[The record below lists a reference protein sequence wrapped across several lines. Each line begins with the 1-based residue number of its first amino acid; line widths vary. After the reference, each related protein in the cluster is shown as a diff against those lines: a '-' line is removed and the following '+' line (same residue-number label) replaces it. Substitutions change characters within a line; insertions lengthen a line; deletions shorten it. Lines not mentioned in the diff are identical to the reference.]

1 MVIPFVPTA
10 QQRHLVHMMTLNGV
24 KQDEQARALRMS
36 KTTLTK
42 YFREELDLGKIVTT
56 ANVAGA
62 LYRNAMDGNVSAQI
76 FWMKAQG
83 GWREADRLEITGA
96 EGKDLLTDTEKEQ
109 RLAAILLAHKGK
121 KVLTKGTT
129 VDTFM
134 KKENPN

>member
-1 MVIPFVPTA
+1 MADLFVPTE
-10 QQRHLVHMMTLNGV
+10 QQRHLVHMMTITGV
-24 KQDEQARALRMS
+24 RQDEQARALRMTP
-36 KTTLTK
+36 KTLAK
-42 YFREELDLGKIVTT
+42 HFREELDQAKVVTT
-56 ANVAGA
+56 SNVSGA

-76 FWMKAQG
+76 FWLKAQA

-96 EGKDLLTDTEKEQ
+96 QGKDLLTDTEKEQ
-109 RLAAILLAHKGK
+109 RLAAIMMAHKGK

>member
-10 QQRHLVHMMTLNGV
+10 QQRHLVHMMPLNGV

-36 KTTLTK
+36 KPTLTK

-62 LYRNAMDGNVSAQI
+62 LYRNAMDRNVSAQI

-109 RLAAILLAHKGK
+109 RLAAILMAHKGRK
-121 KVLTKGTT
+121 TLTKGTT
-129 VDTFM
+129 VETFT
-134 KKENPN
+134 KQENPN

>member
-1 MVIPFVPTA
+1 
-10 QQRHLVHMMTLNGV
+10 VHMMTLNGV

-109 RLAAILLAHKGK
+109 RLAAILMAHKGRK
-121 KVLTKGTT
+121 TLTKGTT
-129 VDTFM
+129 VETFT
-134 KKENPN
+134 KQENPN